1 MLDLLLSQPAAFVLI
16 FGGLIIAIGIHEAA
30 HAFMADYLGDPTP
43 RSLGRTN
50 LNPLVHLDPL
60 GTMVILVTGVFGWG
74 KPAPYDPFNLRHP
87 RQDTALIALAGPAS
101 NIILA
106 VILSAVLH
114 FVSFP
119 PIVYTIFIR
128 LIIINVSLSV
138 FNLMPVPPLDG
149 SKIIGLF
156 MSNESALRFQNQNGL
171 MLLVLILLPIFGGY
185 SIASIVISPIATAI
199 LRLLLPS

>member
-1 MLDLLLSQPAAFVLI
+1 V
-16 FGGLIIAIGIHEAA
+16 
-30 HAFMADYLGDPTP
+30 
-43 RSLGRTN
+43 
-50 LNPLVHLDPL
+50 
-60 GTMVILVTGVFGWG
+60 VILVTGVFGWG

-101 NIILA
+101 NIVLA
-106 VILSAVLH
+106 IILSAVLH

-119 PIVYTIFIR
+119 AIVYTILIR

-199 LRLLLPS
+199 LRILLPS